1 MADTPMIISYDPEW
15 DALEITWNKERKPT
29 YGQDTDNDRVTVFVD
44 MEGNVQGLLING
56 LSKITEHSKATNKLF
71 KLNIPFKEHQQ
82 G

>member
-15 DALEITWNKERKPT
+15 DVLEITWNQERKPT
-29 YGQDTDNDRVTVFVD
+29 YNDRVTVFVD